1 MRRFGNGEVSEVGSA
16 AWQLLQGVEWAPRT
30 ALPSLHAS
38 GEGRHLGTR
47 GFAEGAVHQGRKQA
61 SSLRLPFLD
70 TE

>member
-1 MRRFGNGEVSEVGSA
+1 MSEVGSA
-16 AWQLLQGVEWAPRT
+16 AWQLLQGVGAPRT

-47 GFAEGAVHQGRKQA
+47 GFAEGAVRQGRKQA